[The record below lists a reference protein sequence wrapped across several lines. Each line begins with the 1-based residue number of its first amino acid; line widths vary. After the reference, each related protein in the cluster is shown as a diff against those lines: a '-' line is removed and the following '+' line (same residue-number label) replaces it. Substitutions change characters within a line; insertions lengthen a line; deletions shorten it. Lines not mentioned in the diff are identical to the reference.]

1 MKNAV
6 MLLLMLCLFSLQNN
20 ECLSNSNKKDTVE
33 TVGNIINWFEF
44 EWLANPNY
52 FNLNVEKA
60 HILVD
65 VRFEGLPAPFPLYFR
80 LMATENTI
88 YNKTKEAMIWHYPA
102 FEQKIVR
109 RQSAGR
115 SVIEH
120 FPGIEIKLGD
130 SRLNY
135 GIAAFKVVSDPRAIN
150 QNAQVI
156 TVGGSLSPVLF
167 SKKVLFIDFPN
178 NRMGYS
184 DAIPE
189 GYLNRGIY
197 TKLQFVQGY
206 ITIPIKIRNTK
217 YWFWLSGDSTPVLE
231 VYNEKLYN
239 RIKSNIHTKDSL
251 LVFSDFN
258 KIEKISGTYSYEDV
272 FFEAFKLSRQ
282 NVYFVDRD
290 KTRYSGKRI
299 SGTISYAFFFDYI
312 IVIDYKNQRFGLVP
326 K

>member
-1 MKNAV
+1 
-6 MLLLMLCLFSLQNN
+6 MLYLFSLQSN
-20 ECLSNSNKKDTVE
+20 ECLSISIKKDTVA
-33 TVGNIINWFEF
+33 VDGSKINWFEF
-44 EWLANPNY
+44 EWLANPDY

-60 HILVD
+60 HMLVD

-88 YNKTKEAMIWHYPA
+88 YNKTKDAMIWHYPA

-135 GIAAFKVVSDPRAIN
+135 GLAAFKVVTDPRATG
-150 QNAQVI
+150 QNAHAI
-156 TVGGSLSPVLF
+156 NVGGTISPVLF

-178 NRMGYS
+178 RRIGYS

-197 TKLQFVQGY
+197 TKLQFVMGY
-206 ITIPIKIRNTK
+206 ITIPIKIRNKK

-231 VYNEKLYN
+231 VYNEKLFN

-258 KIEKISGTYSYEDV
+258 KIEIVSGTYTYEDV
-272 FFEAFKLSRQ
+272 YFETFKLNRQ
-282 NVYFVDRD
+282 NVYFVDRE
-290 KTRYSGKRI
+290 KTRFDGKRI
-299 SGTISYAFFFDYI
+299 SGTISYAFFFDYT